1 MCVKLGRDQHNLK
14 KYPQLGDNMA
24 SCWGPLRSRFINTL
38 GLDVSLGCTRWNF
51 HGTHAWNPAVTFCVM
66 ETEWFARAVL
76 DAFQED
82 LDSSVKRG
90 FVLRLV
96 ILQETR
102 KLCLWV
108 VILEMSTLLA

>member
-1 MCVKLGRDQHNLK
+1 
-14 KYPQLGDNMA
+14 
-24 SCWGPLRSRFINTL
+24 
-38 GLDVSLGCTRWNF
+38 
-51 HGTHAWNPAVTFCVM
+51 M

-90 FVLRLV
+90 FVLKLV

>member
-1 MCVKLGRDQHNLK
+1 
-14 KYPQLGDNMA
+14 MA

-38 GLDVSLGCTRWNF
+38 GLDVSLGCTRWIF
-51 HGTHAWNPAVTFCVM
+51 HGTHVWNPAVTFCVM

-90 FVLRLV
+90 FVLKLV

>member
-1 MCVKLGRDQHNLK
+1 MCEAGQT
-14 KYPQLGDNMA
+14 PAQPEEISQLGDNTA
-24 SCWGPLRSRFINTL
+24 SCWGPLRSHVINTL
-38 GLDVSLGCTRWNF
+38 GPDGSLGCMRWNV
-51 HGTHAWNPAVTFCVM
+51 HGTHAWNPAVTLCVV

-76 DAFQED
+76 EAFQED

-90 FVLRLV
+90 FVLKLV